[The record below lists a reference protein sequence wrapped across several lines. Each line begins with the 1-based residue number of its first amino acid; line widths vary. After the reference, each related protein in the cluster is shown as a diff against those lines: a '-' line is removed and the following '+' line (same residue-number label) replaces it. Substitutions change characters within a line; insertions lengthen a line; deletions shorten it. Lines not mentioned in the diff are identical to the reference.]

1 MSWLDEK
8 NEKLSFCQKELE
20 GAEVAGA
27 EKLPSEEG
35 LLEMALG
42 ITAVSPQQG
51 HIHVKHEFLALQ
63 KLCMRSE

>member
-1 MSWLDEK
+1 MKSK
-8 NEKLSFCQKELE
+8 AYCHKELE
-20 GAEVAGA
+20 GDEVEGA

-51 HIHVKHEFLALQ
+51 HSHVKHEFLALQ
-63 KLCMRSE
+63 ELCMRLE